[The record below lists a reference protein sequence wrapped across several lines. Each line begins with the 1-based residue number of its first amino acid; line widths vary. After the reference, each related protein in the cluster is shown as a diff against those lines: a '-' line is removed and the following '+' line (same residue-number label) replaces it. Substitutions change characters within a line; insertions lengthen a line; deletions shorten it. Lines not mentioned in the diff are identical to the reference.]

1 MKHLLLSLLAIGVL
15 TAEEPQAILARAQ
28 AKMQKAGELAQ
39 KNDFGPANAVMAEA
53 FADYDKAVDL
63 APGDFTIRHARA
75 MVYGQLPPFLNKT
88 AVARKEL
95 EWSIQ
100 QKEFA
105 ALPAEQQARA
115 YVLLGMATR
124 ERTHFAKAVEL
135 APETSAG
142 KRAADELAKMKQP
155 AVAFDAAGRPMPDR
169 FEKISLD
176 ISPLM
181 AAASV
186 TLPGENITKE
196 RMAFITDAMKNQP
209 GLLATHLLQSVD
221 HPGMAVL
228 LTWWK
233 DKIAL
238 NNFFYG
244 EIHRSMTNRI
254 YGQPAKA
261 AQSGTASQVGLEL
274 FTVLPAG
281 SRVGGGV
288 VPEELFQAIMKSAVK

>member
-15 TAEEPQAILARAQ
+15 SAEEPSAILARAQ
-28 AKMQKAGELAQ
+28 SNMQKAGELAQ
-39 KNDFGPANAVMAEA
+39 KADFGPANVLMAEA
-53 FADYDKAVDL
+53 FADYDKAVDA
-63 APGDFTIRHARA
+63 APGDFRIRFARA
-75 MVYGQLPPFLNKT
+75 IVYGQLPPFLNKT
-88 AVARKEL
+88 AAARKDL
-95 EWSIQ
+95 EWVIR
-100 QKEFA
+100 QKDFA
-105 ALPAEQQARA
+105 ALPLEQQSRT

-124 ERTHFAKAVEL
+124 DRAHFAKAVEL

-142 KRAADELAKMKQP
+142 RRAAEELAKMKQP
-155 AVAFDAAGRPMPDR
+155 VVAFDGAGRPMPDR
-169 FEKISLD
+169 FEKVGVD
-176 ISPLM
+176 VSPLM
-181 AAASV
+181 AAATV

-196 RMAFITDAMKNQP
+196 RMAFITDAMKDQP

-244 EIHRSMTNRI
+244 EIHRSLTTRI

-261 AQSGTASQVGLEL
+261 AQSGSASQVGLEL

-288 VPEELFQAIMKSAVK
+288 VPENLFQAVLKSAVK